1 MKLYGGSSA
10 KHAGSKKSTSARKGI
25 TASIALIL
33 IICLAIGGTVAFIV
47 THTEEIKNIFTPS
60 EVIIETNEKFDG
72 TVKKNV
78 NVKNTGNTDAYIR
91 VKLVT
96 YMTDESGSP
105 ISGNASIPH
114 FDPGS
119 DWFYCV
125 NDDTYYY
132 SKPVA
137 PNSKTSDLIGNNGIT
152 LENGQVVEVLAEGI
166 QSVPDNAVEEAWSAV
181 KVADG
186 VLQVKGA

>member
-1 MKLYGGSSA
+1 MRIFGGN
-10 KHAGSKKSTSARKGI
+10 SKRNARKSLSAM
-25 TASIALIL
+25 TALIL
-33 IICLAIGGTVAFIV
+33 ILCAAVGGAVAFIV
-47 THTEEIKNIFTPS
+47 TGTVPVENKFTPADVTVDIQ
-60 EVIIETNEKFDG
+60 EDFDG
-72 TVKKNV
+72 SIKKNV
-78 NVKNTGNTDAYIR
+78 NVENTGNTDAYIR

-105 ISGNASIPH
+105 IAVNASIPH
-114 FDPGS
+114 FDLGS

-137 PNSKTSDLIGNNGIT
+137 PNDKTSDLIGNNGIT
-152 LENGQVVEVLAEGI
+152 LEDGQVVEVLAEGI

-181 KVADG
+181 EVVNG

>member
-60 EVIIETNEKFDG
+60 EVKIETNEEFDG

-105 ISGNASIPH
+105 ISGNARIPE
-114 FDPGS
+114 FVLGS

-137 PNSKTSDLIGNNGIT
+137 PNDKTSDLIGNNGIT
-152 LENGQVVEVLAEGI
+152 LINGQVVEVLAEGI
-166 QSVPDNAVEEAWSAV
+166 QSAPDKAVQEAWPAV
-181 KVADG
+181 VVVDG